1 MFVCFLRKFK
11 VNEKKKKNLNL
22 TILLTLELNI
32 LSFFIVP
39 FFFGG
44 VL

>member
-11 VNEKKKKNLNL
+11 VNEKKKKILNL

-32 LSFFIVP
+32 LSFFIVL

>member
-11 VNEKKKKNLNL
+11 VNEKKKFLNL

-32 LSFFIVP
+32 LPFFIVL